1 MRHGTEQIGAGWQA
15 VTGGRARKVDG
26 KRETCLLRDLTGQIL
41 GKPDQ
46 KASTSVIEKGR
57 ERSKGCGRK
66 VC

>member
-15 VTGGRARKVDG
+15 VTGGRVRKVDG

-46 KASTSVIEKGR
+46 KASTSVIER
-57 ERSKGCGRK
+57 ESQREE
-66 VC
+66 